1 MSYERMNDQGSPPQ
15 STRDALLETASQ
27 VFAEKGFD
35 ASSVR
40 EITARAGTN
49 LGAITYHFGS
59 KAALFEAVL
68 ARHRAPLV
76 EKMEAAAWGP
86 GTTLERLE
94 AVVQAHF
101 SHLADHPE
109 VRRLLSQ
116 VLLGPAVLPE
126 AAAQNLRRMMGV
138 VAGLIARG
146 QTEGVFRKGDPRL
159 LTIAVMSQPIMLNV
173 MRGPLR
179 AGPHIEMDD
188 AAVRADLLANALRFI
203 RGGLLRSP
211 GREV

>member
-1 MSYERMNDQGSPPQ
+1 MNDRGAPPQ
-15 STRDALLETASQ
+15 STRDSLLETASQ

-40 EITARAGTN
+40 EITSRAGTN

-59 KAALFEAVL
+59 KAGLFEAVL
-68 ARHRAPLV
+68 ARHQSPLV

-94 AVVQAHF
+94 AVVRTHF
-101 SHLADHPE
+101 SHLAEHPE

-116 VLLGPAVLPE
+116 VLLGPAALPE
-126 AAAQNLRRMMGV
+126 AAAQNLRRMMGA

-146 QTEGVFRKGDPRL
+146 QKEGVFRQGDPRL

>member
-1 MSYERMNDQGSPPQ
+1 MSYERMNKTKKPP
-15 STRDALLETASQ
+15 SNTRDILLGAASQ

-35 ASSVR
+35 GASVR
-40 EITARAGTN
+40 EITSRAGVN

-59 KAALFEAVL
+59 KAGLFEAVL
-68 ARHRAPLV
+68 SSHQAPLV
-76 EKMEAAAWGP
+76 EKMEAAAWGS

-94 AVVQAHF
+94 AVVRTHF
-101 SHLADHPE
+101 AHLAEHPD
-109 VRRLLSQ
+109 VRRLMSQ
-116 VLLGPAVLPE
+116 VLLGPGDLPE
-126 AAAQNLRRMMGV
+126 AAGQGVRRMMGV
-138 VAGLIARG
+138 VASLIARG
-146 QTEGVFRKGDPRL
+146 QSEGVFRNGDPRL

-173 MRGPLR
+173 MRAPLR
-179 AGPHIEMDD
+179 AGPQIEMED

>member
-1 MSYERMNDQGSPPQ
+1 MNDQGSPPAG
-15 STRDALLETASQ
+15 TRELLLDAGSQ
-27 VFAEKGFD
+27 VFAAKGFD
-35 ASSVR
+35 GSSVR

-49 LGAITYHFGS
+49 LGSITYHFGS
-59 KAALFEAVL
+59 KAGLFEAVL
-68 ARHRAPLV
+68 SRHQAPLL
-76 EKMEAAAWGP
+76 EKMEVAAWGP

-94 AVVQAHF
+94 AVVTTHF
-101 SHLADHPE
+101 AHLAEHPE
-109 VRRLLSQ
+109 VRRLMSQ
-116 VLLGPAVLPE
+116 VLLGPTALPA
-126 AAAQNLRRMMGV
+126 AAAQNVRRMMGV

-179 AGPHIEMDD
+179 AGSQIEMEDP
-188 AAVRADLLANALRFI
+188 AVRSDLLENALRFI
-203 RGGLLRSP
+203 RAGLLRSP